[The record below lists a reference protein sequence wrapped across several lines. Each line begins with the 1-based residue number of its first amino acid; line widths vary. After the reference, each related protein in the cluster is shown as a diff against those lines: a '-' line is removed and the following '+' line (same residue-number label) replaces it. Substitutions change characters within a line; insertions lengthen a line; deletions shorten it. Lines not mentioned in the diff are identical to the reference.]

1 MSVSITYPVGSDHDE
16 VGKGGTAWLLAG
28 TLEAMAAEALGPT
41 YQVSSAVDRG
51 RVRFTLLSTPEAW
64 ESGLGTLSTV
74 LSRRDLSGP
83 AFEAVRTRLLNRMTF
98 EAGAPVRE
106 FEAETARLYGA
117 GEADWARPPDGET
130 ESLQGVT
137 LNDLQQYRRGNLR
150 AGTAV
155 AAVVGPVEPE
165 EAAASVAASLGSG
178 PDEPRAATREAWA
191 TGDRI
196 VISRDITNTALAY
209 AYPLPPEHSRTDADF
224 LAHVLVEKLV
234 SDPPDPGVY
243 GVVARVVDA
252 PAGPLLVI
260 EATVFPDRGDEWAR
274 RISAAVGEVRL
285 TNPEEDVFFP
295 WQHRRFRSVVLE
307 SEATP
312 EALGVRMTEDL
323 LRAGEVRDLDV
334 ESRELGARDLVL
346 LANDL
351 GAPRI
356 LLFGPDLSG
365 QQDP

>member
-1 MSVSITYPVGSDHDE
+1 M
-16 VGKGGTAWLLAG
+16 
-28 TLEAMAAEALGPT
+28 
-41 YQVSSAVDRG
+41 
-51 RVRFTLLSTPEAW
+51 
-64 ESGLGTLSTV
+64 
-74 LSRRDLSGP
+74 
-83 AFEAVRTRLLNRMTF
+83 
-98 EAGAPVRE
+98 
-106 FEAETARLYGA
+106 
-117 GEADWARPPDGET
+117 
-130 ESLQGVT
+130 
-137 LNDLQQYRRGNLR
+137 
-150 AGTAV
+150 
-155 AAVVGPVEPE
+155 GPVEPE

-274 RISAAVGEVRL
+274 RIAAAVGEVRL